1 MNDTEKSQMYTIL
14 LSQHDKLGN
23 QISEIKG
30 ESFDLN
36 EEQEKKI
43 HHLKSKQYEIMQ
55 RMQQLMSR
63 V

>member
-1 MNDTEKSQMYTIL
+1 MYTIL

-36 EEQEKKI
+36 EEQEKRI

-63 V
+63 L